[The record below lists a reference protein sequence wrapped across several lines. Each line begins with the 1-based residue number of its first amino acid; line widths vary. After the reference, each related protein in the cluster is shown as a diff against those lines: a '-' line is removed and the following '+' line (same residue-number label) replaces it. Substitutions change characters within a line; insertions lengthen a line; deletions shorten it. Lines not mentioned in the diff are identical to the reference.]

1 MKYVRLSLLSLVLTC
16 SVMRAEDSAKPEP
29 FTLKNRSSFTLTA
42 ETRAPF
48 WPIGWVRT
56 KGGTTPVEHGHSNAA
71 PVEAA
76 APQIQLTA
84 ESFNL
89 TSVLLGNPS
98 LVTINGRSFEEGEFI
113 PVISGQQRLKVQ
125 VRAIREDGVWLQL
138 DKQDP
143 VLVPMRRGALRPKTA
158 VSENR
163 GDWAISLAPPAKQ

>member
-16 SVMRAEDSAKPEP
+16 SFVRADEPAKPEP
-29 FTLKNRSSFTLTA
+29 YALKNRSSFTLAA

-48 WPIGWVRT
+48 WPIGWVRP
-56 KGGTTPVEHGHSNAA
+56 KGGAAPVDPGQPSAA

-113 PVISGQQRLKVQ
+113 PVTSGEKRLKVQ
-125 VRAIREDGVWLQL
+125 VRAIREDGAWLQL
-138 DKQDP
+138 EKQNP
-143 VLVPMRRGALRPKTA
+143 VLVPMRRGELRPKTA
-158 VSENR
+158 VSETR
-163 GDWAISLAPPAKQ
+163 GDWAIALTPPAKQ